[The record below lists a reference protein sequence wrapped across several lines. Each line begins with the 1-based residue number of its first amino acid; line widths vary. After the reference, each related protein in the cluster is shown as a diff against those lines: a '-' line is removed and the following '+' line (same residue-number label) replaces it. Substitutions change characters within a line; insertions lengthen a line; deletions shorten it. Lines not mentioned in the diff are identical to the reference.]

1 MQLFY
6 VYLRDTRA
14 RDTFCSMS
22 KDVYIGSYYLR
33 ILKVMATKQAR
44 RLVGDHSFHD
54 PENFPEN

>member
-1 MQLFY
+1 
-6 VYLRDTRA
+6 
-14 RDTFCSMS
+14 MS